1 MINVT
6 PEQPVKS
13 NAPQR
18 LERFHIYL
26 LLVLGVALFG
36 AGIIAVG
43 FAAASAATVGV
54 GAGAVLA
61 AGIIA
66 VSFAL
71 AGSRVSAE
79 RESVPT
85 DATPIQPLAP
95 ISLTNRVPAWPPRT
109 SPVSRFE

>member
-79 RESVPT
+79 RERSHRRHPY
-85 DATPIQPLAP
+85 
-95 ISLTNRVPAWPPRT
+95 PAT
-109 SPVSRFE
+109 SPHQPNKPRSRLAAPNITGKSI